1 MHIHYNDS
9 EEHLLKKVF
18 DNPDIHI
25 GLDAAIGKDKSI
37 EVTYSIRN
45 KDKIIKVET
54 ISFKE
59 VK

>member
-1 MHIHYNDS
+1 MQIHYDES
-9 EEHLLKKVF
+9 EEYLLKKVL

-25 GLDAAIGKDKSI
+25 GLGAAIGKDRCI

-45 KDKIIKVET
+45 KDKIIKVDT

-59 VK
+59 GK